1 MSEPEIANFLDGSMT
16 AVLTTL
22 GSKGWPHSVAMWF
35 VPRPTE
41 VLMWSYA
48 KSQKSVNAMRD
59 PRCSFLVES
68 GVNYVELKGV
78 LVRGRLRVIRDIEN
92 VAAIGKALHERY
104 VSSVTGEPPDEAAL
118 AEINRQA
125 GKRVGLALPLA
136 KVASWDHSKLGN
148 AY

>member
-1 MSEPEIANFLDGSMT
+1 MTEPEIANFLGSSMT

-22 GSKGWPHSVAMWF
+22 SSKGWPHSVGMWF
-35 VPRPTE
+35 VPKEDE

-59 PRCSFLVES
+59 PRCAFMVES
-68 GVNYVELKGV
+68 GVHYFELKGV
-78 LVRGRLRVIRDIEN
+78 LVQSRVRVVKEFEAI
-92 VAAIGKALHERY
+92 AAIGKALHERY
-104 VSSVTGEPPDEAAL
+104 VSSVTGEPPDEASL

-125 GKRVGLALPLA
+125 GKRVGLALPLE

-148 AY
+148 A